1 MTTAGI
7 TLTGCGGEMQMI
19 EYPPKFTGEETPLEA
34 AEVAIAVA
42 PAVKPVKPVKI
53 VKADIILSQDEFD
66 VLTAKQYLNY
76 SAKQPLL
83 LC

>member
-1 MTTAGI
+1 
-7 TLTGCGGEMQMI
+7 MQMI

-34 AEVAIAVA
+34 AEAEIAVA
-42 PAVKPVKPVKI
+42 PAVVTVEPVKPVKI

-76 SAKQPLL
+76 SAKQSLL
-83 LC
+83 LCLYMWMVIFIR

>member
-19 EYPPKFTGEETPLEA
+19 EYPPKFTGEEIPLKA

-42 PAVKPVKPVKI
+42 PAVEPVKPVKI